1 MNLRPH
7 LPRSSTGFWEKPQE
21 FAIEMSLLMLGIVVA
36 AVLVAAVLVVKT
48 PANKKAELSRQEHED
63 TAKA

>member
-36 AVLVAAVLVVKT
+36 AVLVVKT